1 MNLQGKV
8 WGKTQEIFGNN
19 NFEIHRI
26 EINKG
31 GFCSTHKHVHK
42 FNAFF
47 IEEGCLKITIHQT
60 DYDLVDE
67 TIMNKG
73 DLTIVKPGLYHSFS
87 ALEDT
92 VCYEIY
98 WALFDHADIQR
109 ESVGGVKAKK

>member
-1 MNLQGKV
+1 MNTQGKV
-8 WGKTQEIFGNN
+8 WGFTQEIFAKA

-31 GFCSTHKHVHK
+31 GFCSTHKHNNK

-47 IEEGCLKITIHQT
+47 MEEGDLKIIIHQQ

-67 TIMNKG
+67 TVISQGGM
-73 DLTIVKPGLYHSFS
+73 TTVKPGLYHSFE
-87 ALEDT
+87 ALTDC

-98 WALFDHADIQR
+98 WTELNHNDIER
-109 ESVGGVKAKK
+109 KSVGGTK